1 MYTYYSQIGGIKMIE
16 KVKKEEKLMKT
27 ISFRVTEKEYET
39 WKRYVNIRESI
50 IKFAR
55 LSLRTLTK

>member
-1 MYTYYSQIGGIKMIE
+1 MIE
-16 KVKKEEKLMKT
+16 KVKKEEKLVKT